1 MAAESEQCWQY
12 TRGSLQ
18 RIVQGDYAEVFS
30 QELTEIYTQR
40 GTQNNK
46 ALQRD
51 IFSRYKKKNTS
62 QLKYAWGR
70 KVDAVRGSPQ
80 FTQPHYSGEMN
91 TCWICG
97 SHVFPGDKVMTSTL
111 LGYPEA
117 EHALF
122 LKYGYAFLSL
132 PAEIF
137 LGQFAPWATAI
148 PRINNNSIQLQELN
162 WWTQEQINQK
172 IPENIQGEIA
182 KDYQFQIKL
191 EMRQSHRLCNQLK
204 SQFNYVRFNKFKREW
219 KIKETLYNYTI
230 KLLTE
235 TIENTLNYKENQ
247 KKRCNVL
254 DFNRFRK
261 SLEDIVNYLNFK
273 MEGHKKPYFIDK
285 YVNLPDHAKIVLT
298 EKKIDFDRLKN
309 IEKYIITRTS
319 IKFVLADAKDNLE
332 YRQDRFR
339 DALDKVL
346 GDDNSQPLEETE
358 QKQMEDIS
366 RQIIDTSGK
375 AGSES
380 TVGPYGV
387 GGTSF
392 ETPILQAVEE
402 DEEIK
407 LTNNQL
413 INIDNKEVGFYRD
426 ALTLETQEPTQ
437 GTPAVADNP
446 PPGSAVG
453 RSGTGPFRPKK
464 RPARGMPRGLF
475 GGTGPVWAGL
485 NFFKSV
491 VQSATNNFERDIT
504 ELKGE

>member
-1 MAAESEQCWQY
+1 MAEAPGRCWQY

-18 RIVQGDYAEVFS
+18 RIGKGDYAEVFS
-30 QELTEIYTQR
+30 QELTERYSQGQPNIHKQS
-40 GTQNNK
+40 
-46 ALQRD
+46 LQRD

-70 KVDAVRGSPQ
+70 NQDAGRKSPP
-80 FTQPHYSGEMN
+80 FDSNNYSDEMT

-97 SHVFPGDKVMTSTL
+97 SRVFPGSKVMTSTL

-137 LGQFAPWATAI
+137 LGQFAPWADAI
-148 PRINNNSIQLQELN
+148 PRIKKNPIELNTLN
-162 WWTQEQINQK
+162 WWTQEQIKQG
-172 IPENIQGEIA
+172 IPENIQKGIA

-204 SQFNYVRFNKFKREW
+204 SQFNYVRFNKSIPKW
-219 KIKETLYNYTI
+219 QIKETLYNYTE
-230 KLLTE
+230 KLLSN
-235 TIENTLNYKENQ
+235 TIRNTTNYKNNLYSP
-247 KKRCNVL
+247 CNIL
-254 DFNRFRK
+254 NFDRFKK

-273 MEGHKKPYFIDK
+273 MDEKPYYISE
-285 YVNLPDHAKIVLT
+285 YVNLPNHAKEVIN
-298 EKKIDFDRLKN
+298 EKYFNNLSEP
-309 IEKYIITRTS
+309 EKYIITRIS
-319 IKFVLADAKDNLE
+319 IKFVLAKAINDE
-332 YRQDRFR
+332 QYRQYVFKS
-339 DALDKVL
+339 ALDKVL
-346 GDDNSQPLEETE
+346 GDDNSEPLEETE

-366 RQIIDTSGK
+366 RQIIDTGGK

-380 TVGPYGV
+380 TVGGG

-413 INIDNKEVGFYRD
+413 INIDKQEVGFYRD

-437 GTPAVADNP
+437 GTPAVTDNP
-446 PPGSAVG
+446 PPGSAIG
-453 RSGTGPFRPKK
+453 RSGTWMPFRPKK
-464 RPARGMPRGLF
+464 RPAPGPQPISPRRGGLF
-475 GGTGPVWAGL
+475 GAAGPVGAGL

-491 VQSATNNFERDIT
+491 VQAATIT
-504 ELKGE
+504 ILIGTLPN